1 MTEWNYQKAVEAGY
15 DGERVIVAAAVKV
28 GDLVIPGARHF
39 SPDMQKLIDA
49 LFGPREDRDPEM
61 AKQIRQDLAR
71 NQGFMDQF
79 GTYMDRKEAL
89 EVAKANGQYG
99 RYREPQNQDIL
110 YSEDLW

>member
-1 MTEWNYQKAVEAGY
+1 MSDFDYHKAVEQGY
-15 DGERVIVAAAVKV
+15 DGVRVIVCAAVKV

-39 SPDMQKLIDA
+39 SPDMQKLLDA
-49 LFGPREDRDPEM
+49 LYGPREDRDPDL
-61 AKQIRQDLAR
+61 AKQIRRDMMH

-79 GTYMDRKEAL
+79 GTYMDREEGLA
-89 EVAKANGQYG
+89 VAKANGQYG